1 MIGPRNRLAWRWLM
15 LVLFAAA
22 ALAGVVASVTQGA
35 AVIPPGQVLSILWNP
50 TAQTADQI
58 VWNLRLPRALTGAMV
73 GSNLA
78 VAGAILQAV
87 MRNPLADPHIIGIS
101 AGAGITGIVV
111 LVLFPAMTYLMTP
124 VAFLGAIAA
133 AGAIYALA
141 WKNGIK
147 PVRIILAGVAVSAF
161 LSAGISGILVFY
173 SDRVHGALL
182 WMVGGFS
189 AASWNE
195 AAVVAPYWCAGL
207 LLALIGAYYLNV
219 LQLGDDMARAL
230 GLNIEL
236 ARVLL
241 TAVAALLAASSV
253 SVAGLLGFVGLV
265 VPHMVRLLVGTNY
278 SYIIPG
284 SALLGM
290 AVVTLSDTLARVLF
304 APVELPAGLIM
315 AFIGAP
321 FFLFLL
327 RKEV

>member
-1 MIGPRNRLAWRWLM
+1 MIGPRNRLAWRCLM

-22 ALAGVVASVTQGA
+22 ALAGVVASVAQGA

-101 AGAGITGIVV
+101 AGAGITGIAV

-124 VAFLGAIAA
+124 VAFLGAMAA

-161 LSAGISGILVFY
+161 
-173 SDRVHGALL
+173 
-182 WMVGGFS
+182 
-189 AASWNE
+189 
-195 AAVVAPYWCAGL
+195 
-207 LLALIGAYYLNV
+207 
-219 LQLGDDMARAL
+219 
-230 GLNIEL
+230 
-236 ARVLL
+236 
-241 TAVAALLAASSV
+241 
-253 SVAGLLGFVGLV
+253 
-265 VPHMVRLLVGTNY
+265 
-278 SYIIPG
+278 
-284 SALLGM
+284 
-290 AVVTLSDTLARVLF
+290 
-304 APVELPAGLIM
+304 
-315 AFIGAP
+315 
-321 FFLFLL
+321 
-327 RKEV
+327 